1 MMNFHHLLSLCLLG
15 MATSAAT
22 AQDTPTQRL
31 ERRVEGEGVV
41 TITQD
46 QRLTN
51 LVDGITPIEEQSD
64 KLENDF
70 TVQMVQRKK
79 MRGYRIQM
87 YWGNARRSDQIRADR
102 IGEQVVA
109 LFPELQAYTSFDS
122 PHWRCRVGDF
132 ASREEAA
139 KYLTRL
145 RRISADAM
153 IVPSEIFV
161 YKEK

>member
-1 MMNFHHLLSLCLLG
+1 MNFHHLLPICLLS
-15 MATSAAT
+15 MATSTAI

-31 ERRVEGEGVV
+31 ERRVEGQGVV

-51 LVDGITPIEEQSD
+51 LVDGITPIEVQSD
-64 KLENDF
+64 KQENDF
-70 TVQMVQRKK
+70 TVQTVQRKK

-109 LFPELQAYTSFDS
+109 IFPELQAYTSFDS

-132 ASREEAA
+132 SSREEAA

-161 YKEK
+161 YQEK